1 MKKKEIIIEKSYWH
15 TDIFE
20 VVDEFPEGYIVWNIG
35 RHNFQHPCLIPLA
48 IPTTEDQCHISRNGL
63 KALRLESEEVAL
75 HVLNVASRGI
85 YGKIDRN
92 NIGKVIADY
101 KRNKSQI

>member
-48 IPTTEDQCHISRNGL
+48 IPTDECHISRNGL
-63 KALRLESEEVAL
+63 KALRLESEEVAA
-75 HVLNVASRGI
+75 HVLNVCGRGI
-85 YGKIDRN
+85 YGDIDRN
-92 NIGKVIADY
+92 NIREIITAY
-101 KRNKSQI
+101 KLNKCGSL